1 MDAASF
7 VYSYALGGNTFA
19 IVALILSLLGA
30 LALVLFFLPRANK
43 GKFGAAA
50 DAVHDF
56 FNFNK
61 GWSRG
66 LIKFAYVFLTIFLI
80 LLGFYLM
87 FAASFMMG
95 VLCFAAL
102 LVLRV
107 SFEVILALLDMRDNV
122 RAINAKMPTD
132 PNAPIE
138 PEEATFWEKLAKKQA
153 QKREAYARYQQEQ
166 AEAMARTQAE
176 QQTENAAEEARFCSN
191 CGSRLKAEGAYC
203 PECGAKVEP

>member
-1 MDAASF
+1 MEAASF

-19 IVALILSLLGA
+19 IIALILSLVCA
-30 LALVLFFLPRANK
+30 AAVVLLFLPRRNK
-43 GKFGAAA
+43 GRFGAAA

-66 LIKFAYVFLTIFLI
+66 LIKFAYVFLTVFLI

-87 FAASFMMG
+87 FAATFMMG

-107 SFEVILALLDMRDNV
+107 SFEVILALFDIRDNI
-122 RAINAKMPTD
+122 RSINRKMPAD
-132 PNAPIE
+132 PDAPAE
-138 PEEATFWEKLAKKQA
+138 PEELSFVDKLAAKQA
-153 QKREAYARYQQEQ
+153 LRREAYARYQAEQ
-166 AEAMARTQAE
+166 AEAAANAQA
-176 QQTENAAEEARFCSN
+176 QQSSEAEKTVFCSN
-191 CGSRLKAEGAYC
+191 CGTAVPAESIFCA
-203 PECGAKVEP
+203 ECGTKLTR